1 MTDGPGGYV
10 YNNLC
15 CVVQVSGGLE
25 FLSMLAR
32 GIIASTNTGSR
43 GQKGGQNC
51 VRAGSPRSECSVDL
65 LSKQEIRDHFC
76 ILNNVSI
83 LLVDGEPMPAEK
95 LSYNSTYFS
104 KAQFNVGLHFPLR
117 SVLKQLFH
125 FTKITLAFLHPNVV
139 PVLMGC
145 SILDMLYHLD
155 LSLLEV
161 LFIHTI
167 KMSQKE
173 RFNLSAYIPS
183 LQHC

>member
-1 MTDGPGGYV
+1 
-10 YNNLC
+10 
-15 CVVQVSGGLE
+15 
-25 FLSMLAR
+25 
-32 GIIASTNTGSR
+32 
-43 GQKGGQNC
+43 
-51 VRAGSPRSECSVDL
+51 
-65 LSKQEIRDHFC
+65 
-76 ILNNVSI
+76 
-83 LLVDGEPMPAEK
+83 MPVEK

-104 KAQFNVGLHFPLR
+104 KAQFNAGLHFPLR

-183 LQHC
+183 L

>member
-1 MTDGPGGYV
+1 MTDGPGGYF
-10 YNNLC
+10 YNNLRY
-15 CVVQVSGGLE
+15 VMQVSGGLE

-32 GIIASTNTGSR
+32 GVIASTNTGSR

-51 VRAGSPRSECSVDL
+51 VRAGSPRSECSVNL

-83 LLVDGEPMPAEK
+83 PLVDDEPMPTEK

-104 KAQFNVGLHFPLR
+104 KAQFNARLRFPLHY
-117 SVLKQLFH
+117 VLKQLFH

-161 LFIHTI
+161 LFILTI

-173 RFNLSAYIPS
+173 RFNLSAHIPS